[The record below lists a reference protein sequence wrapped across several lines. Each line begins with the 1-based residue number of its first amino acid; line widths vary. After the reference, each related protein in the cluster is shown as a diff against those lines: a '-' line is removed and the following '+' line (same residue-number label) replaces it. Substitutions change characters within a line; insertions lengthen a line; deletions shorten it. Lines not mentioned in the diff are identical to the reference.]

1 MDKGIF
7 TDREKAMEANYF
19 RQQDAKLIER
29 LRAEAKLDDIAIALA
44 EKLQVDHPE
53 LLARAKA
60 LGLTADTA
68 SAIFAA
74 PLVQVAWAEG
84 SVSKQEERMVLRLAA
99 DRGIEEE
106 SPAGEQLREWLAAR
120 PADDLFDTATEIIKA
135 GFAVLPIKE
144 REERIQRL
152 VDACH
157 KVAAASGAGLISL
170 IGLSDGVSRDE
181 ASMLDAINKKL
192 RLRG

>member
-99 DRGIEEE
+99 DRGIEEG
-106 SPAGEQLREWLAAR
+106 SLAGEQLREWLAAR

>member
-7 TDREKAMEANYF
+7 TDREKAMEASYF
-19 RQQDAKLIER
+19 RQQDAKLMER
-29 LRAEAKLDDIAIALA
+29 LRAEAKLDDIAVALA
-44 EKLQVDHPE
+44 EKLQVDHPD

-84 SVSKQEERMVLRLAA
+84 SVSKQEQRMVLRLAA
-99 DRGIEEE
+99 DRGIEEG
-106 SPAGEQLREWLAAR
+106 SPAGEQLREWLATR
-120 PADDLFDTATEIIKA
+120 PTDDLFETATEIIKA

-170 IGLSDGVSRDE
+170 IGLGDGVSRDE

>member
-7 TDREKAMEANYF
+7 TDREKAMEASYF

-29 LRAEAKLDDIAIALA
+29 LRAEAKLDDIAVALA
-44 EKLQVDHPE
+44 EKLQVDHPD

-84 SVSKQEERMVLRLAA
+84 SVSKQEQRMVLRLAA
-99 DRGIEEE
+99 DRGIKPERQNGVHR
-106 SPAGEQLREWLAAR
+106 AADRETAHRGR
-120 PADDLFDTATEIIKA
+120 PEH
-135 GFAVLPIKE
+135 GPVP
-144 REERIQRL
+144 
-152 VDACH
+152 
-157 KVAAASGAGLISL
+157 
-170 IGLSDGVSRDE
+170 
-181 ASMLDAINKKL
+181 
-192 RLRG
+192 